1 MPAVSHARSDAGNE
15 PFVRVAPEFF
25 VRDVAKSVAFY
36 EQLGFTALR
45 QEPLFAVVALG
56 EAHVLLADERLGA
69 AQLGDTA
76 ATRGAGV
83 NVRIM
88 VDDVDSMYQRARAA
102 GAPIVHDIADRDYGL
117 RDFIL
122 SDPDGF
128 MLRFAAP
135 VAG

>member
-1 MPAVSHARSDAGNE
+1 MAATSSGNE
-15 PFVRVAPEFF
+15 RFVTVAPEFF
-25 VRDVAKSVAFY
+25 VRDVAASVAFY

-45 QEPLFAVVALG
+45 QEPAFAVVALG

-69 AQLGDTA
+69 GQLGDTA

-102 GAPIVHDIADRDYGL
+102 GAPIVQDIADRDYGL
-117 RDFIL
+117 RDFII

-128 MLRFAAP
+128 MLRFATP
-135 VAG
+135 VAA